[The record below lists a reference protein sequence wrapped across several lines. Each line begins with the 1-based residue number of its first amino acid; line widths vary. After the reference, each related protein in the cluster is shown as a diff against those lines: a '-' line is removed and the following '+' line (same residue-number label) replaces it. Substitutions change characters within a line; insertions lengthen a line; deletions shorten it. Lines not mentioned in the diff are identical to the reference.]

1 MVEEDNR
8 ARMRARVNSFKP
20 IMPSDN
26 SVDIRENELL
36 REDYVLLEKL
46 LVDHSTKQNII
57 WATDDYLPRGEEYSF
72 DSPITVESITGEN
85 GILIQPRV
93 KKNASEQRYRVR
105 EKAEVFT
112 PAWLCNAQNNLV
124 DNQWFGSVGM
134 FNAEV
139 PQGWE
144 TNHDPIVFPTKS
156 GRTWQDYVKD
166 VRLEVACGEAP
177 YLASRYDA
185 TTGDVIP
192 VENRIGILDRKLR
205 VVSENISK
213 KPEWYKWAQEAMKS
227 CYGYEWQGDS
237 LLLARE
243 CLLYTFIDHFQA
255 KFNADPSRVE
265 RRAIADIISWNL
277 WQMDA
282 LKGVVPGSCHES
294 RQSNTNLFGEEEEIV
309 ESCKGCAKNLLHYHN
324 GTYCIIRDWSK
335 KFRTVR
341 FVNLMGVE
349 Q

>member
-1 MVEEDNR
+1 MVEEDSR
-8 ARMRARVNSFKP
+8 ARMCARAESFKP
-20 IMPSDN
+20 SMPSDN

-46 LVDHSTKQNII
+46 LMDHSTKQNII

-72 DSPITVESITGEN
+72 SSPITVESITGEN

-93 KKNASEQRYRVR
+93 KKNASEQRYRAR
-105 EKAEVFT
+105 DKAEVFT
-112 PAWLCNAQNNLV
+112 PAWLCNEQNNLV
-124 DNQWFGSVGM
+124 DTQWFGRKNV
-134 FNAEV
+134 FNREI

-144 TNHDPIVFPTKS
+144 TNHDPIAFPTKS
-156 GRTWQDYVKD
+156 GKTWQDYVED
-166 VRLEVACGEAP
+166 VRLEISCGEAP

-185 TTGDVIP
+185 TTGDVIS
-192 VENRIGILDRKLR
+192 VGDRIGILDRKLR
-205 VVSENISK
+205 VVSENTRK
-213 KPEWYKWAQEAMKS
+213 KPEWYKWAREAMKS

-255 KFNADPSRVE
+255 KFHADPSRVE

-282 LKGVVPGSCHES
+282 LKGVVPGSCKNKTSKYEDML
-294 RQSNTNLFGEEEEIV
+294 TGEVKEV
-309 ESCKGCAKNLLHYHN
+309 VDLCPGCEKRDIQRHN
-324 GTYCIIRDWSK
+324 GIHCIIRDWPGK
-335 KFRTVR
+335 KSIQYIKLLQ
-341 FVNLMGVE
+341 NK